1 MTAALGPSAA
11 EAALPGAGALPPYS
25 ADAHPPEALV
35 TVLLAL
41 AIVAGALGLLASWD
55 ALRRGW
61 EPSPRRLLAASVL
74 ATAAVCAVPSIGSSD
89 IVSYAAYGR
98 MATTGHDPYATAPSI
113 LARAG
118 DPVAV
123 NVESW
128 FNATSIYG
136 PLATA
141 EQALASTV
149 GGRSL
154 RTTVTMLVLLNAVG
168 FAVTTVVLHAASRTA
183 ARRRRA
189 LFLWGLNPVL
199 GFEIVA
205 AGHVDA
211 WTTACTLAAV
221 LTVRRSAV
229 VAGVLVGLAVDV
241 KFSIGIIALAFVPLL
256 WRQWWRLGGFVAA
269 GGVAVVPV
277 YAAAGPHVFDQA
289 RAASS
294 FVSHANV
301 WQPVALLLDQFGVP
315 RGAVTTVAGLAAAA
329 LAVVLL
335 RRWLGRL
342 DATADTTTR
351 AATAVA
357 AVLAGYLLLT
367 AYVLPWYD
375 APLWAMLALL
385 PASRMDRLLLA
396 HTSLLG
402 VAYLPGNVAVPR
414 ATPVRVGQ
422 FIVQRI
428 VAPPVLAATAI
439 LAAKSR
445 AHEDPARPSAGG
457 VVAKLLKHRS
467 RPPYPE

>member
-1 MTAALGPSAA
+1 VSGTRAIVLLVVSAGLLLATAALGASAA
-11 EAALPGAGALPPYS
+11 EPALPGAGGLPPYS
-25 ADAHPPEALV
+25 ADTHVPEAVV
-35 TVLLAL
+35 TGLLAL
-41 AIVAGALGLLASWD
+41 AVGIGALGLLAAWD

-61 EPSPRRLLAASVL
+61 EPSPRRLLAASLL
-74 ATAAVCAVPSIGSSD
+74 ATAALCAVPSIGSSD
-89 IVSYAAYGR
+89 IISYAAYGR
-98 MATTGHDPYATAPSI
+98 MATTGHDPYSTPPST

-118 DPVAV
+118 DPIVV
-123 NVESW
+123 NVELW
-128 FNATSIYG
+128 FSATSIYG

-141 EQALASTV
+141 EQALASTI

-168 FAVTTVVLHAASRTA
+168 FAVTTAALHLAAQTA
-183 ARRRRA
+183 AQRRRA
-189 LFLWGLNPVL
+189 LFLWGLNPLL

-211 WTTACTLAAV
+211 WATAFVVGAV
-221 LTVRRSAV
+221 VALRRSAV
-229 VAGVLVGLAVDV
+229 VAGLLIGLAVDV
-241 KFSIGIIALAFVPLL
+241 KFSLGVVGLAVVPVL
-256 WRQWWRLGGFVAA
+256 WRQWRRLGAFVAA
-269 GGVAVVPV
+269 AAAAVVPAYV
-277 YAAAGPHVFDQA
+277 AAGPHVFDQA

-342 DATADTTTR
+342 AATADTTTR

-375 APLWAMLALL
+375 APLWAVLALL

-396 HTSLLG
+396 HTSVLA
-402 VAYLPGNVAVPR
+402 VAYLPGNVAVPKTT
-414 ATPVRVGQ
+414 AVRVAQ

-428 VAPPVLAATAI
+428 VAPPVLAAIAI
-439 LAAKSR
+439 ATGRRLR
-445 AHEDPARPSAGG
+445 PAG
-457 VVAKLLKHRS
+457 
-467 RPPYPE
+467 ET